1 MTGSISWSY
10 KRDIKDIPTLD
21 FWSLHFQFPS
31 SRVRLISTPYCA
43 NASRCSNTGYLFSL
57 SLSRSLACSL
67 ACSLFGMGEKNP
79 SLDTSPHK
87 SIVYPDNIGIVL
99 YIQDVFAGLYLCNA
113 SPPTHRKER
122 HTYPWYQHQHRC
134 GIVEPHSHSLSSKP
148 TMDAREMK
156 VRDVYGERHQL
167 AFNEPGMIERNEYV
181 SVYMRKRE
189 RERNA
194 CKVSQ
199 DPA

>member
-1 MTGSISWSY
+1 
-10 KRDIKDIPTLD
+10 
-21 FWSLHFQFPS
+21 
-31 SRVRLISTPYCA
+31 
-43 NASRCSNTGYLFSL
+43 
-57 SLSRSLACSL
+57 
-67 ACSLFGMGEKNP
+67 
-79 SLDTSPHK
+79 SPHK
-87 SIVYPDNIGIVL
+87 GIVYPDSIGIVL

-134 GIVEPHSHSLSSKP
+134 GIVEPHSHSLSFKP

-181 SVYMRKRE
+181 SVYMRKRKKE
-189 RERNA
+189 KKGEETLPYLCLTMKHKQRKVTKTWNA
-194 CKVSQ
+194 FGIPSYANMRRYKISRLHRT
-199 DPA
+199 